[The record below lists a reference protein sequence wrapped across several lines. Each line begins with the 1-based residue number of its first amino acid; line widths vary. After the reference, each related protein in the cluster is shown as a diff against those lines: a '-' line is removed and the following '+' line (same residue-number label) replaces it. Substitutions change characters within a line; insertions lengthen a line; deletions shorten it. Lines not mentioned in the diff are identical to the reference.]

1 MNQLTKNRSLNI
13 IVIVL
18 LVANIVSFGIF
29 WWRQSLPENNNQ
41 FSPPRMNKGVDYLT
55 NELNFSSTQQT
66 AFEALRNEH
75 RSAVDPIRKDI
86 EQYKNDFFALVKND
100 TASSITIDNAW
111 NKIAI
116 AEKGLDITTLN
127 HFKAVRKICDSTQK
141 IKFDQIIQDAIIQM
155 RNRPKGPPPSEGH
168 RPPHDGQGPPPP
180 QGHRPPH
187 DGQGPPPPQ
196 GHRPPH
202 DGQGPPPPQGHRP
215 PPDGKGPPP
224 PQGHRPPPDGKGPPP
239 PQGHRPPPPPDQH

>member
-1 MNQLTKNRSLNI
+1 MNQLSKNRSLNI

-41 FSPPRMNKGVDYLT
+41 FPPPRMNKGGDYLT

-75 RSAVDPIRKDI
+75 RNAVDPIRKEI

-100 TASSITIDNAW
+100 TASSTTINNAW
-111 NKIAI
+111 NKIAT
-116 AEKGLDITTLN
+116 AEKGLDLTTLN
-127 HFKAVRKICDSTQK
+127 HFKAVRQICDSTQK

-155 RNRPKGPPPSEGH
+155 RNRPKGPPPSDGN
-168 RPPHDGQGPPPP
+168 RPPQDGQGPPPP
-180 QGHRPPH
+180 KGHRPPP
-187 DGQGPPPPQ
+187 DGKGPPPK
-196 GHRPPH
+196 
-202 DGQGPPPPQGHRP
+202 GHRP

-224 PQGHRPPPDGKGPPP
+224 PR
-239 PQGHRPPPPPDQH
+239 GHRPPPPPDQN